1 MDLSR
6 RDMLGQIAL
15 ALEHAHH
22 AVQTKPGFSVL
33 TPEMA
38 SKIEAL
44 TSAIIP
50 SDDGPG
56 AREAGVVYFI
66 DRALATFDAGKL
78 EEYRAGLAAGDDIA
92 AIEKTLSAA
101 NLGVNPSNDGQV
113 IRLAF
118 PALTE
123 ERRKEYV
130 KVVKNIA
137 EEGRVGVRNAR
148 RDARKT
154 LETAEKDGD
163 ISKDELERAEKDLEK
178 MTQEHVEAIDKA
190 TAKKEQEVMEV

>member
-1 MDLSR
+1 VIDDTLLESLDLMQKAVEHVQHQFVAVRTGRASP
-6 RDMLGQIAL
+6 AL
-15 ALEHAHH
+15 IEKLNVEYYGAPVPLQQLASFQVPEARLL
-22 AVQTKPGFSVL
+22 VVKPH
-33 TPEMA
+33 
-38 SKIEAL
+38 
-44 TSAIIP
+44 
-50 SDDGPG
+50 
-56 AREAGVVYFI
+56 
-66 DRALATFDAGKL
+66 DRTA
-78 EEYRAGLAAGDDIA
+78 IA
-92 AIEKTLSAA
+92 AIEKALSAA

>member
-1 MDLSR
+1 MRTGRASP
-6 RDMLGQIAL
+6 AL
-15 ALEHAHH
+15 IEKLNVEYYGAPVPLQQLASFQVPEARLL
-22 AVQTKPGFSVL
+22 VVKPH
-33 TPEMA
+33 
-38 SKIEAL
+38 
-44 TSAIIP
+44 
-50 SDDGPG
+50 
-56 AREAGVVYFI
+56 
-66 DRALATFDAGKL
+66 DRTA
-78 EEYRAGLAAGDDIA
+78 IA
-92 AIEKTLSAA
+92 AIEKALSAA

-178 MTQEHVEAIDKA
+178 MTQEHVDAIDKA

>member
-1 MDLSR
+1 MIDETLLESLEMMQKAVEHVQHQFVAVR
-6 RDMLGQIAL
+6 TGRASPAL
-15 ALEHAHH
+15 IEKINVDYYGAPVPLQQLASFQVPEARLL
-22 AVQTKPGFSVL
+22 VVKPH
-33 TPEMA
+33 
-38 SKIEAL
+38 
-44 TSAIIP
+44 
-50 SDDGPG
+50 
-56 AREAGVVYFI
+56 
-66 DRALATFDAGKL
+66 DRTA
-78 EEYRAGLAAGDDIA
+78 IA
-92 AIEKTLSAA
+92 AIEKALGAA

-113 IRLAF
+113 IRLAC

-137 EEGRVGVRNAR
+137 EEGKVGVRNAR

-178 MTQEHVEAIDKA
+178 MTQENVDAIDKA
-190 TAKKEQEVMEV
+190 AARKEQEVMEV

>member
-1 MDLSR
+1 MIDDTLLESLELMQKAVEHVQHQFVAVR
-6 RDMLGQIAL
+6 TGRASPAL
-15 ALEHAHH
+15 IEKLNVEYYGAPVPLQQLASFQVPEARLL
-22 AVQTKPGFSVL
+22 VVKPH
-33 TPEMA
+33 
-38 SKIEAL
+38 
-44 TSAIIP
+44 
-50 SDDGPG
+50 
-56 AREAGVVYFI
+56 
-66 DRALATFDAGKL
+66 DRTA
-78 EEYRAGLAAGDDIA
+78 IA
-92 AIEKTLSAA
+92 AIEKALSAA

-163 ISKDELERAEKDLEK
+163 ISKDELERAEKELEK
-178 MTQEHVEAIDKA
+178 MTQEHVDTIDKA
-190 TAKKEQEVMEV
+190 TARKEQEVMEV

>member
-1 MDLSR
+1 MQKAVEHVQHQFVAVRTGRASP
-6 RDMLGQIAL
+6 AL
-15 ALEHAHH
+15 IEKLNVEYYGAPVPLQQLASFQVPEARLL
-22 AVQTKPGFSVL
+22 VVKPH
-33 TPEMA
+33 
-38 SKIEAL
+38 
-44 TSAIIP
+44 
-50 SDDGPG
+50 
-56 AREAGVVYFI
+56 
-66 DRALATFDAGKL
+66 DRTA
-78 EEYRAGLAAGDDIA
+78 IA
-92 AIEKTLSAA
+92 AIEKALSAA

-178 MTQEHVEAIDKA
+178 MTQEHVDTIDKA
-190 TAKKEQEVMEV
+190 TTRKEQEVMEV